1 MFFFLEEQTV
11 EFFQHSGGCSP
22 LLRGAPVTAVKGPQ
36 FGIQESLMKTVV
48 STFLWKFVKQVQM
61 LRPPVVVDAG
71 SATSFFRLFT
81 MPNMRRKT
89 FICYYLWF
97 RFNST

>member
-1 MFFFLEEQTV
+1 M
-11 EFFQHSGGCSP
+11 
-22 LLRGAPVTAVKGPQ
+22 LRV
-36 FGIQESLMKTVV
+36 
-48 STFLWKFVKQVQM
+48 
-61 LRPPVVVDAG
+61 RPPVFVDVG